1 MLAPGMTIP
10 FTTTVRGVDVPTIG
24 YGTWEVTGSDASE
37 GVADALAAGYRH
49 IDTAFIYGN
58 EEEVGQGIAR
68 SGVARHDFWLTTKV
82 WQKDYDVDRVTA
94 SAQRSLSS
102 LGVDHLDLLLLHW
115 PVGGDQ
121 KVIDALGALL
131 ELRTAGTIRELGVCN
146 TPAAMLGRLHDAVP
160 ELFNDQVEY
169 HAQLNQDRLLDVAR
183 ERDILLTAYSPLANG
198 KGLVDQPVLKEIGA
212 ERDATPAQVAIAWLA
227 RQDGVVVLPRSTDP
241 GRRRENLAALEVDLT
256 PEDVARLDEFS
267 LAGNR
272 VIDPPFGPDWD
283 D

>member
-1 MLAPGMTIP
+1 MTIP
-10 FTTTVRGVDVPTIG
+10 FTTTVRGVEVPTIG

-49 IDTAFIYGN
+49 LDTAFIYGN
-58 EEEVGQGIAR
+58 EEQVGQGIAR
-68 SGVARHDFWLTTKV
+68 SGVARDDFWLTTKV
-82 WQKDYDVDRVTA
+82 WQKDYDTERVKS
-94 SAQRSLSS
+94 SAKRSLTS

-121 KVIDALGALL
+121 RLVDALGALL
-131 ELRTAGTIRELGVCN
+131 ELREQGTIRELGVCN

-169 HAQLNQDRLLDVAR
+169 HAQLNQDRLIDVAR
-183 ERDILLTAYSPLANG
+183 EREILLTAYSPLANG
-198 KGLVDQPVLKEIGA
+198 KGLIDQPALREIA
-212 ERDATPAQVAIAWLA
+212 DDRKATPAQVAIAWLA
-227 RQDGVVVLPRSTDP
+227 RQEGVVVLPRSTNPD
-241 GRRRENLAALEVDLT
+241 RRRENLAALEVELAA
-256 PEDVARLDEFS
+256 EDVARLDELS
-267 LAGNR
+267 LTGNR